1 MQVTEVLAKNSG
13 KTLVSFEVLPPL
25 KGGSMQAIFDMLDPL
40 MEFNPPFIDV
50 TYHREEFIYKKQNSG
65 YYEKIAIRKRPGT
78 VGICAAIMHRYKVDA
93 VPHLLCGGF
102 SIDETEAV

>member
-40 MEFNPPFIDV
+40 MEFNPPFLDV
-50 TYHREEFIYKKQNSG
+50 TYHREEFIYKKQS
-65 YYEKIAIRKRPGT
+65 
-78 VGICAAIMHRYKVDA
+78 
-93 VPHLLCGGF
+93 
-102 SIDETEAV
+102 SIL